1 MSVDLTL
8 PETSSPAID
17 PYKDL
22 PDELLPFAL
31 YVHIELNGDDDLT
44 QIEEACNSQIDG
56 TDTIRRAP
64 RYNFS
69 GQPLRAAFDEHL
81 ENLIETRRF
90 GPFYFI
96 AVVEKEWRDNGLV
109 IVTMDDGSDD
119 DVGHVDHLRVPT
131 NEVGLVLVNLQL
143 ANVDWS
149 EYKDQYG
156 SDDDSEDDDHD
167 DHESSSHITPR
178 ESAQSTQPSGTSKD
192 EDYSDGAS
200 EQPPNIGYWIGLY
213 AIPGI
218 DFEAVMRAL
227 HPSWGP
233 PVPYSELICRAEGR
247 VPADNQQ
254 EAVAHA
260 KRLHPQRCRGN
271 PLLYRNM
278 FLVIDTVNYEEEGV
292 LVVKLDWDEKMVDN
306 KDKTLSELEA
316 AGQKAETDTQRLPFI
331 NSDTITMFN
340 EFKAGYRPWKQ
351 SHKTFL
357 AYAGPKTRY
366 PSAYLAAVDK
376 SFMRRKSGTNRF
388 IEKNVQ
394 FPLTTDG
401 DVIEDAEK
409 GFQAALNQHAGFVR
423 EERFCST
430 LCPGFFVYCDEE
442 LVAKDTSKSVV
453 LVKVDENA
461 GWSTMECKA
470 GSVYQTLCDLVEQ
483 KRDWEGQKTMSV

>member
-8 PETSSPAID
+8 PNTSSPAID

-31 YVHIELNGDDDLT
+31 YVHVELGGDDELD

-56 TDTIRRAP
+56 TDTVRRAP
-64 RYNFS
+64 RYDFS

-81 ENLIETRRF
+81 DNLIETRRF
-90 GPFYFI
+90 DPFYFI
-96 AVVEKEWRDNGLV
+96 AVVDKDWRDNGLI
-109 IVTMDDGSDD
+109 IVTMDNGSDD
-119 DVGHVDHLRVPT
+119 NVSYIDQLRVPAD
-131 NEVGLVLVNLQL
+131 EVGLALVNLQL

-156 SDDDSEDDDHD
+156 SDDDGDDDDHD
-167 DHESSSHITPR
+167 DHESPSHIPPR
-178 ESAQSTQPSGTSKD
+178 EPPQTTQPSDTSKN
-192 EDYSDGAS
+192 EEYSDGAS
-200 EQPPNIGYWIGLY
+200 DQPPNIGYWIGLY

-247 VPADNQQ
+247 VPADSQQ

-260 KRLHPQRCRGN
+260 KRLHPQRCRSN
-271 PLLYRNM
+271 PLLYRGM
-278 FLVIDTVNYEEEGV
+278 FIVIDTVNYEEEGV
-292 LVVKLDWDEKMVDN
+292 LVVKSDWDEKMVGN
-306 KDKTLSELEA
+306 KDATPAELEA
-316 AGQKAETDTQRLPFI
+316 AGQNAEADTQRLPFI

-376 SFMRRKSGTNRF
+376 SFMRRKSGTNKF

-394 FPLTTDG
+394 FPLTKEG
-401 DVIEDAEK
+401 DIIVDAEK
-409 GFQAALNQHAGFVR
+409 GFQAALDQHAGFVH

-442 LVAKDTSKSVV
+442 LAANDTNKSVV
-453 LVKVDENA
+453 LVKIDGE
-461 GWSTMECKA
+461 GDWSMMECKA
-470 GSVYQTLCDLVEQ
+470 GAVYKTSCDLVDQ
-483 KRDWEGQKTMSV
+483 KKDWEGQKTIPV